1 MAIISFI
8 FFSALVGIITFIKTK
23 KSNLATTDGYFLGG
37 RSLTSG
43 IITGSLM
50 LTNLSALNFIGMSAQ
65 AYSHNMSVMG
75 WEVCSAII
83 LIVVALFLLPRYLK
97 QGITTIPEF
106 IEARF
111 DKGTSKFITILFLV
125 SYVVNALPV
134 TLYAGSVAISEMFRV
149 EELLNI
155 GYVESIWICGAIIGS
170 VGAIYAIC
178 GGLRAVAISDS
189 INGVI
194 LVISG
199 LLIPFFALLYMGKGN
214 IIDGFEMLGNI
225 PHSKFNAI
233 GSNTDPLPFSTLFTG
248 LLLVNLYY
256 WGTDQCI
263 IQRALA
269 AVNLKEGQK
278 GVIWAGFFKILT
290 PFIVIIPG
298 LMAYEIFGD
307 SVQNPDTA
315 YPKLVNLVLPT
326 SLIGLFA
333 TAMIGA
339 ILSSFNSVLNSVA
352 TLFALNI
359 YKPMFGK
366 NKNDDEV
373 VKIGKIFAII
383 IAIIA
388 IVTSPF
394 IMYAPKGLLDY
405 LQTINGF
412 FNVPIFTIIFMGYV
426 AKRTPPIA
434 AKIAITFFVIT
445 YGITQLFWDTG
456 LHFLHISAILFII
469 SCLIMYIIGK
479 MYPTKDEFH
488 LEEKHIVEIKPW
500 DKRFRASGFIIFV
513 MVSMYIIFSPIGLA
527 SESGFNIKTI
537 VALIINAIICFIGAI
552 LFEKKFVKEK

>member
-23 KSNLATTDGYFLGG
+23 KSNLATTDGYFIGG

-278 GVIWAGFFKILT
+278 GVY
-290 PFIVIIPG
+290 G
-298 LMAYEIFGD
+298 L
-307 SVQNPDTA
+307 
-315 YPKLVNLVLPT
+315 
-326 SLIGLFA
+326 
-333 TAMIGA
+333 
-339 ILSSFNSVLNSVA
+339 
-352 TLFALNI
+352 
-359 YKPMFGK
+359 
-366 NKNDDEV
+366 
-373 VKIGKIFAII
+373 
-383 IAIIA
+383 
-388 IVTSPF
+388 
-394 IMYAPKGLLDY
+394 
-405 LQTINGF
+405 
-412 FNVPIFTIIFMGYV
+412 
-426 AKRTPPIA
+426 
-434 AKIAITFFVIT
+434 
-445 YGITQLFWDTG
+445 
-456 LHFLHISAILFII
+456 
-469 SCLIMYIIGK
+469 
-479 MYPTKDEFH
+479 
-488 LEEKHIVEIKPW
+488 
-500 DKRFRASGFIIFV
+500 
-513 MVSMYIIFSPIGLA
+513 
-527 SESGFNIKTI
+527 
-537 VALIINAIICFIGAI
+537 
-552 LFEKKFVKEK
+552 